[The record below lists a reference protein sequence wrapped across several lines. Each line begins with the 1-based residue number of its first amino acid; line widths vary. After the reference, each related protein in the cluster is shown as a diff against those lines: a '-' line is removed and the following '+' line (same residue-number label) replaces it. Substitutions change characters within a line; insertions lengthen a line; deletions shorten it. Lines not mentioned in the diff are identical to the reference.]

1 MLGRVILL
9 FVLII
14 INGFFSC
21 AEIAV
26 IQIGEGKL
34 KKLSEEGNQ
43 KAKRLLKFKEDPS
56 RFLSTIQVAITLA
69 GFLSSAFASE
79 SFAGMVDQL
88 VRRFL
93 PSLSLDVIHPIS
105 IVLITMLLSY
115 ISIVFGELVPKRLAQ
130 VYTEP
135 IALFI
140 TPVLGLVSILST
152 PLVFLLSAST
162 NSILRL
168 IGINPDEDSNQIS
181 EEDILMMVDE
191 GMEKGTIESTEN
203 EFIQNVF
210 EFKDLTVEEVC
221 THRTDV
227 AMLYIEDTDRQWR
240 RTIHEHR
247 FACYP
252 ICGEDDDDIIGI
264 LNTKD
269 YFRLN
274 DLSRPNVMKN
284 AVDRPFFVS
293 QNMKVSDLFDTMK
306 KERKYYAVVLDEYGG
321 MTGIVTLHDL
331 IEALVGDLHEEDEL
345 PEPEP
350 IEAIGDNEWI
360 ILGSADLEDVNEALK
375 IHLDLEAADTFGGY
389 IMGILGKV
397 PEDGSSFHLDTD
409 NLSIDVAYI
418 KNHRIGKTVVRLL
431 TPPEKEEEEE

>member
-9 FVLII
+9 FALII

-79 SFAGMVDQL
+79 SFAGMVDQF
-88 VRRFL
+88 VRRFF
-93 PSLSLDVIHPIS
+93 PALSLDVIHPIS
-105 IVLITMLLSY
+105 IVLITILLSY
-115 ISIVFGELVPKRLAQ
+115 LSIVFGELVPKRLAQ

-191 GMEKGTIESTEN
+191 GMEKVTIESTEN
-203 EFIQNVF
+203 
-210 EFKDLTVEEVC
+210 
-221 THRTDV
+221 
-227 AMLYIEDTDRQWR
+227 
-240 RTIHEHR
+240 
-247 FACYP
+247 
-252 ICGEDDDDIIGI
+252 
-264 LNTKD
+264 
-269 YFRLN
+269 
-274 DLSRPNVMKN
+274 
-284 AVDRPFFVS
+284 
-293 QNMKVSDLFDTMK
+293 
-306 KERKYYAVVLDEYGG
+306 
-321 MTGIVTLHDL
+321 
-331 IEALVGDLHEEDEL
+331 
-345 PEPEP
+345 
-350 IEAIGDNEWI
+350 
-360 ILGSADLEDVNEALK
+360 
-375 IHLDLEAADTFGGY
+375 
-389 IMGILGKV
+389 
-397 PEDGSSFHLDTD
+397 
-409 NLSIDVAYI
+409 
-418 KNHRIGKTVVRLL
+418 
-431 TPPEKEEEEE
+431 